1 MPLFSGKSQNKSF
14 SLDAFLVLKCSV
26 SQLTEGFPAHFPAQP
41 PQTICNYVGT
51 KIPTNKKINS
61 YASDLFWQVKL
72 ISYRDNVNHACAL
85 HLGLTKFK
93 SVI

>member
-1 MPLFSGKSQNKSF
+1 M
-14 SLDAFLVLKCSV
+14 DAPVVLECSV
-26 SQLTEGFPAHFPAQP
+26 SQLTEGFGAHLLAQP

-72 ISYRDNVNHACAL
+72 ISNRDNEKHTCAL